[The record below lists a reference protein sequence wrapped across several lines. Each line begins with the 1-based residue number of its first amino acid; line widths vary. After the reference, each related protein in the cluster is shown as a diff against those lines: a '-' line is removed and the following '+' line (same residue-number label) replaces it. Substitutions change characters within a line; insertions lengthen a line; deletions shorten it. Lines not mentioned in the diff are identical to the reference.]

1 MTLATLHSAKG
12 LEWDEVH
19 IVGLTEGMLPIAYAK
34 GFDAIDEERRLL
46 YVGITRARRRL
57 TLTRPRV
64 GGAHRGER
72 EPSRFL
78 QEIGIRTRDAAR
90 AGAGAGSR
98 PVVRG

>member
-1 MTLATLHSAKG
+1 M
-12 LEWDEVH
+12 H
-19 IVGLTEGMLPIAYAK
+19 IVGLSEGMLPIAYAK

-57 TLTRPRV
+57 SLSWARA

-78 QEIGIRTRDAAR
+78 QELRTRTRDAPRADAA
-90 AGAGAGSR
+90 AGAR
-98 PVVRG
+98 PVVRDRS